1 MVRPS
6 LAKKGLISGEAMS
19 RRDRDDRGGERGD
32 RGGDRGRS
40 ESRGAGGA
48 SEYEWLGAAP
58 DLLPGLDDERV
69 KWLWVNTNQSIL

>member
-1 MVRPS
+1 MD

-32 RGGDRGRS
+32 RGRS

-48 SEYEWLGAAP
+48 SEYEWLGASAV
-58 DLLPGLDDERV
+58 GDDQRA
-69 KWLWVNTNQSIL
+69 KWSWVNTNQPIL